1 MTLANT
7 SKCIICPPRHTQHKY
22 AFDKC
27 GPSTTVCRK
36 FWNTLHGGFPA
47 RLGRHDPVGYEWT
60 KTSPS
65 CRHRLGGPLKHS
77 PDPVYHYRSLWKI
90 FASPTCFLSDRRCG
104 ELFRLLTVH
113 VSFFSCWLYL
123 SPSLLFLL
131 FLWLVE
137 NKRTFNCS
145 ISGKGIRYAEYWSH
159 HPPSVNWFMKMWVLA
174 PYAQNV

>member
-104 ELFRLLTVH
+104 ELFRLLTVY

-123 SPSLLFLL
+123 SPSLLFCCSCDLL
-131 FLWLVE
+131 KISVLSTAVYREREYGMPNIDHITHLVS
-137 NKRTFNCS
+137 TD
-145 ISGKGIRYAEYWSH
+145 
-159 HPPSVNWFMKMWVLA
+159 L
-174 PYAQNV
+174 